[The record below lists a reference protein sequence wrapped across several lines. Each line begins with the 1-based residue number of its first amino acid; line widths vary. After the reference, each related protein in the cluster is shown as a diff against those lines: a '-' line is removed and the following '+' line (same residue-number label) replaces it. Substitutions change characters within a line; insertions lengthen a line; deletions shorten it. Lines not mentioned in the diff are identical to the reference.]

1 MIRFRPSDQQ
11 SVTFA
16 HPSVVGSVAMRAES
30 RLIRIVAAV
39 VATVAEDI
47 EVDATA
53 GGAAKLRQWTR
64 ATDGQ
69 QVSPFDQQQQEQG
82 AQPPVPTGIHPSDP
96 PARGRGGR
104 GDVRSGQRN
113 TTPFI
118 RWLKSMD
125 RGRGRWRTL
134 ASGQEPA
141 AAVCTERFLF
151 DHATR

>member
-1 MIRFRPSDQQ
+1 MSL
-11 SVTFA
+11 T
-16 HPSVVGSVAMRAES
+16 RAES

-82 AQPPVPTGIHPSDP
+82 AQPPVPTGIHPVKSIVSFQWLGGVDSARPTSD
-96 PARGRGGR
+96 
-104 GDVRSGQRN
+104 Q
-113 TTPFI
+113 
-118 RWLKSMD
+118 L
-125 RGRGRWRTL
+125 
-134 ASGQEPA
+134 
-141 AAVCTERFLF
+141 FL
-151 DHATR
+151 